1 MTTALDHRQLY
12 RLPWTL
18 PDNAI
23 AWLEPTMK
31 CNLACEGCYRANV
44 NQHKSLEEV
53 AADLDVFER
62 SRKADGVSI
71 AGGEP
76 LTHPQITDI
85 VRMVADRGWKPI
97 LNTNGLALNEDLLRE
112 MKRGGL
118 FGLTFHIDSKQHRPK
133 WKNKSEQEHNALRL
147 HYAEMV
153 ARVGGLTC
161 SFNATVYEDTLHAV
175 PDLVAWA
182 QEHIDIVQV
191 MVFICYREPAQ
202 PLEFDYYAGGRKVDM
217 GPLTY
222 EETGQRIDIS
232 APEVVAKIRE
242 RFPDFEPCAY
252 LNGTERPE
260 SFKWL
265 LANRL
270 GTRKRIYGYS
280 GSRMIEIA
288 QVVHHLKTGRY
299 MAYAPPAVHRRGRS
313 LLWLWPFD
321 RGVRKAFR
329 RALLSPSLLFR
340 RLHLQSIMIISPV
353 EVLADGRQDMCDG
366 CPDMTVWNG
375 KLAWSCRLEECLHF
389 GQFVRTV
396 PKKHAV
402 LQPARRDLVTLQS
415 EESRR
420 RPRIHPSTHA
430 IHWDLA
436 HGSC

>member
-1 MTTALDHRQLY
+1 MTTTLDHRQLY

-44 NQHKSLEEV
+44 SQHKSLEEV
-53 AADLDVFER
+53 AADLDVFDR
-62 SRKADGVSI
+62 YRNADGVSI
-71 AGGEP
+71 AGGDP
-76 LTHPQITDI
+76 LTHPQIVDI

-97 LNTNGLALNEDLLRE
+97 LNTNGLALTEDLLRE

-118 FGLTFHIDSKQHRPK
+118 FGLTLHIDSKQHRPK
-133 WKNKSEQEHNALRL
+133 WKNKTEQEHNALRL

-161 SFNATVYEDTLHAV
+161 SFNATVYGDTLDAI

-182 QEHIDIVQV
+182 QEHIDIVHV

-202 PLEFDYYAGGRKVDM
+202 PTEFDYYAGGQKVDM

-222 EETGQRIDIS
+222 EDTGQRIDIS
-232 APEVVAKIRE
+232 APEVVAKIRQ

-252 LNGTERPE
+252 LNGTEKPD

-265 LANRL
+265 LASRL
-270 GTRKRIYGYS
+270 GTRKRIYGYT
-280 GSRMIEIA
+280 GGKMMELA
-288 QVVHHLKTGRY
+288 QVSHHLRTGRY
-299 MAYAPPAVHRRGRS
+299 MAYAPPAVLRRGRW

-321 RGVRKAFR
+321 RGVRRAFL
-329 RALLSPSLLFR
+329 RALRSPSLLFR

-353 EVLADGRQDMCDG
+353 EVLADGRQNMCDG
-366 CPDMTVWNG
+366 CPDMTVWDG
-375 KLAWSCRLEECLHF
+375 ELAWSCRLEECIHF

-396 PKKHAV
+396 PKEHAMPK
-402 LQPARRDLVTLQS
+402 PAKPDLVTL
-415 EESRR
+415 RLGR
-420 RPRIHPSTHA
+420 
-430 IHWDLA
+430 
-436 HGSC
+436 